1 MGKEIQH
8 LKERKSLFNEIFYVG
23 FKEAVKSS
31 LGIFKIMLPVSLLM
45 AILNYVGIVDWLSV
59 LFQPITNLLGL
70 SGKAILPLFS
80 GYLINTYSAI
90 ALMISL
96 ELPMKEI
103 AILSGMVLLSH
114 TLPVE
119 LSIQKKAGGN
129 MGLLFLIRVGSSI
142 ITGIV
147 LNIILPIADVILS
160 SETQAITAVATTSLA
175 VVLKTWAQDNVT
187 TIIKIFVINIMISV
201 VFKCLIKFHII
212 DKLSCLLK
220 PIMFIFGLGKE
231 SAPYWLIANVIGLI
245 YGAGIL
251 ITANENKDLEKEE
264 IRRLNVS
271 ICSMHS
277 IIQETANFLVL
288 GVSLPILIVP
298 RFITAVVSVW
308 AYNFVY
314 RLNNKSR
321 TSGARNGEVYGK
333 E

>member
-1 MGKEIQH
+1 M
-8 LKERKSLFNEIFYVG
+8 KSDISKTESKNSIFHEIFYVG

-45 AILNYVGIVDWLSV
+45 AILNYFGIVDWLSV

-70 SGKAILPLFS
+70 SGKAILPLLS

-103 AILSGMVLLSH
+103 AILSSMVLLSH

-147 LNIILPIADVILS
+147 LNIVLPNESVIMS
-160 SETQAITAVATTSLA
+160 SETQAIAAVATTSLL
-175 VVLKTWAQDNVT
+175 VVLKSWVQDNVT
-187 TIIKIFVINIMISV
+187 TIIKIFVINIVISV
-201 VFKCLIKFHII
+201 VFKCLIKFHVV
-212 DKLSCLLK
+212 DKLSSLLK

-231 SAPYWLIANVIGLI
+231 CAPYWLIANVIGLI

-251 ITANENKDLEKEE
+251 ITANENKDLGKEE

-288 GVSLPILIVP
+288 GVSILVLIVP

-308 AYNFVY
+308 VYNMVTGLE
-314 RLNNKSR
+314 RVNKC
-321 TSGARNGEVYGK
+321 
-333 E
+333 

>member
-1 MGKEIQH
+1 MKSDISKTESKNGIFHEI
-8 LKERKSLFNEIFYVG
+8 LYVG

-45 AILNYVGIVDWLSV
+45 AILNYFGIVDWLSV
-59 LFQPITNLLGL
+59 IFQPITNLLGL
-70 SGKAILPLFS
+70 SGKAILPLLS

-103 AILSGMVLLSH
+103 AILSSMVLLSH

-147 LNIILPIADVILS
+147 LNIVLPNESVIIS
-160 SETQAITAVATTSLA
+160 SETQAITAVATTSLL
-175 VVLKTWAQDNVT
+175 VVLKSWVQDNVT
-187 TIIKIFVINIMISV
+187 TIIKIFVINIVISV
-201 VFKCLIKFHII
+201 VFKCLIKFHVV
-212 DKLSCLLK
+212 DKLSSLLK

-231 SAPYWLIANVIGLI
+231 CAPYWLIANVIGLI

-251 ITANENKDLEKEE
+251 ITANENKDLGKEE

-277 IIQETANFLVL
+277 VIQETANFLVL
-288 GVSLPILIVP
+288 GVSILVLIVP

-308 AYNFVY
+308 VYNFVGKVWK
-314 RLNNKSR
+314 REKFNK
-321 TSGARNGEVYGK
+321 
-333 E
+333 

>member
-1 MGKEIQH
+1 MKNGDVQTKD
-8 LKERKSLFNEIFYVG
+8 KKGLFHEIFYVG
-23 FKEAVKSS
+23 FKDAVKSS
-31 LGIFKIMLPVSLLM
+31 FGIFKIMLPVSLIM
-45 AILNYVGIVDWLSV
+45 AILNYLGIVDWLSV
-59 LFQPITNLLGL
+59 LFEPIANLLGL
-70 SGKAILPLFS
+70 SGKAILPLLS

-103 AILSGMVLLSH
+103 TILSSMVLLSH

-129 MGLLFLIRVGSSI
+129 MGLLFLIRGGSSI

-147 LNIILPIADVILS
+147 LNIILPNADVMIA
-160 SETQAITAVATTSLA
+160 SEAQAITTVATTSLA
-175 VVLKTWAQDNVT
+175 VVLKAWVQDNVT
-187 TIIKIFVINIMISV
+187 TIIKIFLINIVISV
-201 VFKCLIKFHII
+201 VFKCLIKLHII
-212 DKLSCLLK
+212 DKLSSLLK
-220 PIMFIFGLGKE
+220 PIMFFFGLGKE
-231 SAPYWLIANVIGLI
+231 SASYWLIANVIGLI

-251 ITANENKDLEKEE
+251 ITANENRDLEKEE

-308 AYNFVY
+308 IYNFVY
-314 RLNNKSR
+314 SFMRKK
-321 TSGARNGEVYGK
+321 NG
-333 E
+333 

>member
-1 MGKEIQH
+1 M
-8 LKERKSLFNEIFYVG
+8 KSDTSKTESKNGIFHEIFYVG

-31 LGIFKIMLPVSLLM
+31 FGIFKIMLPVSLLM
-45 AILNYVGIVDWLSV
+45 AILNYFGIVDWLSV
-59 LFQPITNLLGL
+59 IFQPITNLLGL
-70 SGKAILPLFS
+70 SGKAILPLLS

-103 AILSGMVLLSH
+103 AILSSMVLLSH

-147 LNIILPIADVILS
+147 LNIVLPNESVIIS
-160 SETQAITAVATTSLA
+160 SETQAIATVATTSLL
-175 VVLKTWAQDNVT
+175 VVLKSWVQDNVT
-187 TIIKIFVINIMISV
+187 TIIKIFVINIVISV
-201 VFKCLIKFHII
+201 VFKCLIKFRVV
-212 DKLSCLLK
+212 DKLSSLLK

-231 SAPYWLIANVIGLI
+231 CAPYWLIANVIGLI

-251 ITANENKDLEKEE
+251 ITANENKDLGKEE

-288 GVSLPILIVP
+288 GVSILVLIVP

-308 AYNFVY
+308 VYNMVTGLK
-314 RLNNKSR
+314 RVNKC
-321 TSGARNGEVYGK
+321 
-333 E
+333 

>member
-1 MGKEIQH
+1 MGKEKQH
-8 LKERKSLFNEIFYVG
+8 LEERKSVFYEIFCVG

-45 AILNYVGIVDWLSV
+45 AILNYLGIVDWLSV
-59 LFQPITNLLGL
+59 FFQPITNLLGL
-70 SGKAILPLFS
+70 SGKAILPLLS

-103 AILSGMVLLSH
+103 AILSSMVLLSH

-119 LSIQKKAGGN
+119 LSIQRKAGGN

-147 LNIILPIADVILS
+147 LNIILPNADVVLA
-160 SETQAITAVATTSLA
+160 SETQAITTVATTSFA
-175 VVLKTWAQDNVT
+175 IVLKSWVQDNVI
-187 TIIKIFVINIMISV
+187 TIIKIFMINIVISV

-212 DKLSCLLK
+212 DKLSSLLK

-251 ITANENKDLEKEE
+251 ITANENNDLEKEE

-298 RFITAVVSVW
+298 RFITAVISVW
-308 AYNFVY
+308 VYNLVE
-314 RLNNKSR
+314 RLRRK
-321 TSGARNGEVYGK
+321 K
-333 E
+333 KQQ

>member
-1 MGKEIQH
+1 MNNKVPHTESKKE
-8 LKERKSLFNEIFYVG
+8 LFHEILYVG
-23 FKEAVKSS
+23 SKEAVKSS

-45 AILNYVGIVDWLSV
+45 AILNYFGIVDWLSV
-59 LFQPITNLLGL
+59 LFLPITNLLGL
-70 SGKAILPLFS
+70 SGKAILPLLS

-96 ELPMKEI
+96 QLPMKEI
-103 AILSGMVLLSH
+103 AILSSMVLLSH

-129 MGLLFLIRVGSSI
+129 MGLLFLIRVGSSVV
-142 ITGIV
+142 TGIV
-147 LNIILPIADVILS
+147 LNMILPGENVMIS
-160 SETQAITAVATTSLA
+160 SEAQAVVTVASTSLLA
-175 VVLKTWAQDNVT
+175 VLKAWVLDNVT
-187 TIIKIFVINIMISV
+187 TIIKIFVINIVISV
-201 VFKCLIKFHII
+201 VFKCLIKFHIV
-212 DKLSCLLK
+212 DKLSNLLK

-251 ITANENKDLEKEE
+251 ITANENKDLEKDE

-288 GVSLPILIVP
+288 GVDILILTVP
-298 RFITAVVSVW
+298 RLITAVVSVW
-308 AYNFVY
+308 VYNLVY
-314 RLNNKSR
+314 KLMRAKKS
-321 TSGARNGEVYGK
+321 
-333 E
+333 

>member
-1 MGKEIQH
+1 M
-8 LKERKSLFNEIFYVG
+8 KSDISKTESKNGIFHEIFYIG

-45 AILNYVGIVDWLSV
+45 AILNYFGIVDWLSV
-59 LFQPITNLLGL
+59 IFQPITNLLGL
-70 SGKAILPLFS
+70 SGKAILPLLS

-103 AILSGMVLLSH
+103 AILSSMVLLSH

-147 LNIILPIADVILS
+147 LNIVLPNESVIIS
-160 SETQAITAVATTSLA
+160 SETQAITAVATTSLL
-175 VVLKTWAQDNVT
+175 VVLKSWVQDNVT
-187 TIIKIFVINIMISV
+187 TIIKIFVINIVISV
-201 VFKCLIKFHII
+201 VFKCLIKFHVV
-212 DKLSCLLK
+212 DKLSSLLK

-231 SAPYWLIANVIGLI
+231 CAPYWLIANVIGLI

-251 ITANENKDLEKEE
+251 ITANENKDLGKEE

-288 GVSLPILIVP
+288 GVSILVLIVP

-308 AYNFVY
+308 VYNLVVKVL
-314 RLNNKSR
+314 RKTHDSIHLC
-321 TSGARNGEVYGK
+321 
-333 E
+333 

>member
-1 MGKEIQH
+1 M
-8 LKERKSLFNEIFYVG
+8 KSDISKTESKNGIFHEIFYVG

-31 LGIFKIMLPVSLLM
+31 LGIFKIVLPVSLLM
-45 AILNYVGIVDWLSV
+45 AILNYFGIVDWLSV
-59 LFQPITNLLGL
+59 IFQPITNLFGL
-70 SGKAILPLFS
+70 SGKAILPLLS

-103 AILSGMVLLSH
+103 AILSSMVLLSH

-147 LNIILPIADVILS
+147 LNIVLPNESVIIS
-160 SETQAITAVATTSLA
+160 SETQAITAVATTSLL
-175 VVLKTWAQDNVT
+175 VVLKSWVQDNVT
-187 TIIKIFVINIMISV
+187 TIIKIFVINIVISM
-201 VFKCLIKFHII
+201 VFKCLIKFHVV
-212 DKLSCLLK
+212 DKLSSLLK

-231 SAPYWLIANVIGLI
+231 CAPYWLIANVIGLI

-251 ITANENKDLEKEE
+251 ITANENKDLGKEE

-288 GVSLPILIVP
+288 GVSILVLIVP

-308 AYNFVY
+308 VYNFVGKVWK
-314 RLNNKSR
+314 REKFNK
-321 TSGARNGEVYGK
+321 
-333 E
+333 

>member
-1 MGKEIQH
+1 M
-8 LKERKSLFNEIFYVG
+8 KSDISKTESKNGIFHEIFYVG

-45 AILNYVGIVDWLSV
+45 AILNYFGIVDWLSV
-59 LFQPITNLLGL
+59 IFQPITNLLGL
-70 SGKAILPLFS
+70 SGKAILPLLS

-103 AILSGMVLLSH
+103 AILSSMVLLSH

-147 LNIILPIADVILS
+147 LNIVIPNESVIIS
-160 SETQAITAVATTSLA
+160 SETQAITAVATTSLL
-175 VVLKTWAQDNVT
+175 VVLKSWVQDNVT
-187 TIIKIFVINIMISV
+187 TIIKIFVINIVISV
-201 VFKCLIKFHII
+201 VFKCLIKFHVV
-212 DKLSCLLK
+212 DKLSSLLK

-231 SAPYWLIANVIGLI
+231 CAPYWLIANVIGLI

-251 ITANENKDLEKEE
+251 ITANENNDLGKEE

-288 GVSLPILIVP
+288 GVSILVLIVP

-308 AYNFVY
+308 VYNFVGKVWK
-314 RLNNKSR
+314 REKFNK
-321 TSGARNGEVYGK
+321 
-333 E
+333 

>member
-1 MGKEIQH
+1 M
-8 LKERKSLFNEIFYVG
+8 KSDISKTESKNSIFHEIFYVG

-45 AILNYVGIVDWLSV
+45 AILNYFGIVDWLSV

-70 SGKAILPLFS
+70 SGKAILPLLS

-103 AILSGMVLLSH
+103 AILSSMVLLSH

-147 LNIILPIADVILS
+147 LNIVLPNESVIIS
-160 SETQAITAVATTSLA
+160 SETQAITVVATTSLL
-175 VVLKTWAQDNVT
+175 VVLKSWVQDNVT
-187 TIIKIFVINIMISV
+187 TIIKIFVINIVISV
-201 VFKCLIKFHII
+201 VFKCLIKFHVV
-212 DKLSCLLK
+212 DKLSSLLK

-231 SAPYWLIANVIGLI
+231 CAPYWLIANVIGLI

-264 IRRLNVS
+264 ISRLNVS

-277 IIQETANFLVL
+277 IIQESANFLVL
-288 GVSLPILIVP
+288 GVSILVLIVP

-308 AYNFVY
+308 VYNMVTGLK
-314 RLNNKSR
+314 RVNKC
-321 TSGARNGEVYGK
+321 
-333 E
+333 

>member
-1 MGKEIQH
+1 MKNEEIQAEDKKGIFH
-8 LKERKSLFNEIFYVG
+8 EIFYVG
-23 FKEAVKSS
+23 FKDAVKSS

-45 AILNYVGIVDWLSV
+45 AILNYLGIVDWLSV

-70 SGKAILPLFS
+70 SGKAILPLLS

-96 ELPMKEI
+96 ELPMKEM
-103 AILSGMVLLSH
+103 AILSSMVLLSH

-129 MGLLFLIRVGSSI
+129 MGLLFLIRVSSSI
-142 ITGIV
+142 LTGMV
-147 LNIILPIADVILS
+147 LNIILSNADVMIV
-160 SETQAITAVATTSLA
+160 SETQAITMVATTSLS
-175 VVLKTWAQDNVT
+175 VVLKTWVQDNVI
-187 TIIKIFVINIMISV
+187 TIIKIFVINIVISV

-212 DKLSCLLK
+212 DKLSSLLK

-288 GVSLPILIVP
+288 GVSMSVLIVP
-298 RFITAVVSVW
+298 RFITAVISVW
-308 AYNFVY
+308 VYNLVY
-314 RLNNKSR
+314 SFMKKK
-321 TSGARNGEVYGK
+321 NG
-333 E
+333 

>member
-1 MGKEIQH
+1 MEKEIQH
-8 LKERKSLFNEIFYVG
+8 TEEKKSAFYEIFCVG

-70 SGKAILPLFS
+70 SGKAILPLLS

-103 AILSGMVLLSH
+103 AILSSMVLLSH

-119 LSIQKKAGGN
+119 LSIQKKAGGK
-129 MGLLFLIRVGSSI
+129 MWLLFLVRVGSSI
-142 ITGIV
+142 ITG
-147 LNIILPIADVILS
+147 VILNLVLPGGDEILL
-160 SETQAITAVATTSLA
+160 SETQAISMTRASSLI
-175 VVLKTWAQDNVT
+175 VVLQSWVSDNVT
-187 TIIKIFVINIMISV
+187 TIMKIFIINILISV
-201 VFKCLIKFHII
+201 VFKCLIKFHIV
-212 DKLSCLLK
+212 DKLSNLLK
-220 PIMFIFGLGKE
+220 PIMFIFGLGKDA
-231 SAPYWLIANVIGLI
+231 APYWLIANVIGLI

-264 IRRLNVS
+264 IGKLNLS

-288 GVSLPILIVP
+288 GVNILILIVP

-308 AYNFVY
+308 IYNLYKFIK
-314 RLNNKSR
+314 R
-321 TSGARNGEVYGK
+321 
-333 E
+333 

>member
-1 MGKEIQH
+1 MGKEKQH
-8 LKERKSLFNEIFYVG
+8 LEERKSVFYEIFCVG

-45 AILNYVGIVDWLSV
+45 AILNYLGIVDWLSV

-70 SGKAILPLFS
+70 SGKAILPLLS

-103 AILSGMVLLSH
+103 AILSSMVLLSH

-147 LNIILPIADVILS
+147 LNIILPNADVVLA
-160 SETQAITAVATTSLA
+160 SETQAITAVATTSFA
-175 VVLKTWAQDNVT
+175 IVLKSWVQDNVI
-187 TIIKIFVINIMISV
+187 TIIKIFVINIVISV

-212 DKLSCLLK
+212 DKLSSLLK
-220 PIMFIFGLGKE
+220 PIMFIFGSGKE

-288 GVSLPILIVP
+288 GVGLPILIVP

-308 AYNFVY
+308 VYNLVE
-314 RLNNKSR
+314 RLRKKRYS
-321 TSGARNGEVYGK
+321 
-333 E
+333 

>member
-1 MGKEIQH
+1 M
-8 LKERKSLFNEIFYVG
+8 KSDISKTESKNGIFHEIFYVG

-31 LGIFKIMLPVSLLM
+31 LGIFKIVLPVSLLM
-45 AILNYVGIVDWLSV
+45 AILNYFGIVDWLSV
-59 LFQPITNLLGL
+59 IFQPITNLLGL
-70 SGKAILPLFS
+70 SGKAILPLLS

-103 AILSGMVLLSH
+103 AILSSMVLLSH

-147 LNIILPIADVILS
+147 LNIVLPNESIIIS
-160 SETQAITAVATTSLA
+160 SETQAITAVATTSLL
-175 VVLKTWAQDNVT
+175 VVLKSWVQDNVT
-187 TIIKIFVINIMISV
+187 TIIKIFVINIVISM
-201 VFKCLIKFHII
+201 VFKCLIKFHVV
-212 DKLSCLLK
+212 DKLSSLLK

-231 SAPYWLIANVIGLI
+231 CAPYWLIANVIGLI

-251 ITANENKDLEKEE
+251 ITANENKDLGKEE

-288 GVSLPILIVP
+288 GVSILVLIVP

-308 AYNFVY
+308 VYNFVGKVWK
-314 RLNNKSR
+314 REKFNK
-321 TSGARNGEVYGK
+321 
-333 E
+333 

>member
-1 MGKEIQH
+1 M
-8 LKERKSLFNEIFYVG
+8 KSDISKTESKNGIFHEIFYVG

-31 LGIFKIMLPVSLLM
+31 LGIFKIVLPVSLLM
-45 AILNYVGIVDWLSV
+45 AILNYFGIVDWLSV
-59 LFQPITNLLGL
+59 IFQPITNLLGL
-70 SGKAILPLFS
+70 SGKAILPLLS

-103 AILSGMVLLSH
+103 AILSSMVLLSH

-147 LNIILPIADVILS
+147 LNIVLPNESVIIS
-160 SETQAITAVATTSLA
+160 SETQAITAVATTSLL
-175 VVLKTWAQDNVT
+175 VVLKSWVQDNVT
-187 TIIKIFVINIMISV
+187 TIIKIFVINIVISM
-201 VFKCLIKFHII
+201 VFKCLIKFHVV
-212 DKLSCLLK
+212 DKLSSLLK
-220 PIMFIFGLGKE
+220 PIMFIFGLGKGC
-231 SAPYWLIANVIGLI
+231 APYWLIANVIGLI

-251 ITANENKDLEKEE
+251 ITANENKDLGKEE

-288 GVSLPILIVP
+288 GVSILVLIVP

-308 AYNFVY
+308 VYNFVGKVWK
-314 RLNNKSR
+314 REKFNK
-321 TSGARNGEVYGK
+321 
-333 E
+333 

>member
-8 LKERKSLFNEIFYVG
+8 IEERKSLFYEIFCVG

-45 AILNYVGIVDWLSV
+45 AILNYFGIVDWLSV
-59 LFQPITNLLGL
+59 LFKPITNLLGL
-70 SGKAILPLFS
+70 SGKAIFPLLS

-103 AILSGMVLLSH
+103 AILSSMVLLSH

-142 ITGIV
+142 LTGIV
-147 LNIILPIADVILS
+147 LNMILPNVDVMIS
-160 SETQAITAVATTSLA
+160 SEKQAITTIATTSLA
-175 VVLKTWAQDNVT
+175 VVLQSWVQDNVT
-187 TIIKIFVINIMISV
+187 TIIKIFVINILISV
-201 VFKCLIKFHII
+201 VFKCLIKFRII
-212 DKLSCLLK
+212 DKLSSLLK

-264 IRRLNVS
+264 ISRLNVS

-288 GVSLPILIVP
+288 GVSLSILIVP
-298 RFITAVVSVW
+298 RFITAVISVW
-308 AYNFVY
+308 VYNFVY
-314 RLNNKSR
+314 SFMKK
-321 TSGARNGEVYGK
+321 TNG
-333 E
+333 

>member
-1 MGKEIQH
+1 M
-8 LKERKSLFNEIFYVG
+8 KSDISKTESKNGIFHEIFYVG

-45 AILNYVGIVDWLSV
+45 AILNYFGIVDWLSV
-59 LFQPITNLLGL
+59 IFQPITNLLGL
-70 SGKAILPLFS
+70 SGKAILPLLS

-103 AILSGMVLLSH
+103 AILSSMVLLSH
-114 TLPVE
+114 TLPLE

-147 LNIILPIADVILS
+147 LNIVLPNESVIIS
-160 SETQAITAVATTSLA
+160 SETQAITAVATTSLL
-175 VVLKTWAQDNVT
+175 VVLKSWVQDNVT
-187 TIIKIFVINIMISV
+187 TIIKIFVINIVISV
-201 VFKCLIKFHII
+201 VFKCLIKFHVV
-212 DKLSCLLK
+212 DKLSSLLK

-231 SAPYWLIANVIGLI
+231 CAPYWLIANVIGLI

-251 ITANENKDLEKEE
+251 ITANENKDLGKEE

-288 GVSLPILIVP
+288 GVSILVLIVP

-308 AYNFVY
+308 VYNFVGKVWK
-314 RLNNKSR
+314 REKFNK
-321 TSGARNGEVYGK
+321 
-333 E
+333 

>member
-1 MGKEIQH
+1 M
-8 LKERKSLFNEIFYVG
+8 KSDISKTESKNGIFHEIFYVG

-45 AILNYVGIVDWLSV
+45 AILNYFGIVDWLSV
-59 LFQPITNLLGL
+59 IFQPITNLLGL
-70 SGKAILPLFS
+70 SGKAILPLLS

-103 AILSGMVLLSH
+103 AILSSMILLSH

-147 LNIILPIADVILS
+147 LNIVLPNESVIIS
-160 SETQAITAVATTSLA
+160 SETQAITAVATTSLL
-175 VVLKTWAQDNVT
+175 VVLKSWVQDNVT
-187 TIIKIFVINIMISV
+187 TIIKIFVINIVISV
-201 VFKCLIKFHII
+201 VFKCLIKFHVV
-212 DKLSCLLK
+212 DKLSSLLK

-231 SAPYWLIANVIGLI
+231 CAPYWLIANVIGLI

-251 ITANENKDLEKEE
+251 ITANENKDLGKEE

-288 GVSLPILIVP
+288 GVSILVLIVP

-308 AYNFVY
+308 VYNFVGIVWK
-314 RLNNKSR
+314 REKFNK
-321 TSGARNGEVYGK
+321 
-333 E
+333 

>member
-1 MGKEIQH
+1 M
-8 LKERKSLFNEIFYVG
+8 KSDISKTESKNSIFHEIFYVG

-45 AILNYVGIVDWLSV
+45 AILNYFGIVDWLSV

-70 SGKAILPLFS
+70 SGKAILPLLS

-103 AILSGMVLLSH
+103 AILSSMVLLSH

-147 LNIILPIADVILS
+147 LNIVLPNESVIIS
-160 SETQAITAVATTSLA
+160 SETQAITAVATTSLL
-175 VVLKTWAQDNVT
+175 VVLKSWVQDNVT
-187 TIIKIFVINIMISV
+187 TIIKIFVINIVISV
-201 VFKCLIKFHII
+201 VFKCLIKFHVV
-212 DKLSCLLK
+212 DKLSSLLK

-231 SAPYWLIANVIGLI
+231 CAPYWLIANVIGLI
-245 YGAGIL
+245 YGVGIL
-251 ITANENKDLEKEE
+251 ITANENKDLGKEE

-288 GVSLPILIVP
+288 GVSILVLIVP
-298 RFITAVVSVW
+298 RLITAVVSVW
-308 AYNFVY
+308 VYNIVTG
-314 RLNNKSR
+314 LKKVNKC
-321 TSGARNGEVYGK
+321 
-333 E
+333 

>member
-1 MGKEIQH
+1 M
-8 LKERKSLFNEIFYVG
+8 KSDISKTESKNGIFHEIFYVG

-31 LGIFKIMLPVSLLM
+31 LGIFKIVLPVSLLM
-45 AILNYVGIVDWLSV
+45 AILNYFGIVDWLSV
-59 LFQPITNLLGL
+59 IFQPITNLLGL
-70 SGKAILPLFS
+70 SGKAILPLLS

-103 AILSGMVLLSH
+103 VILSSMVLLSH

-119 LSIQKKAGGN
+119 LSIKKKAGGN

-147 LNIILPIADVILS
+147 LNIVLPNESVIIS
-160 SETQAITAVATTSLA
+160 SETQAIKAVATTSLL
-175 VVLKTWAQDNVT
+175 VVLKSWVQDNVT
-187 TIIKIFVINIMISV
+187 TIIKIFVINIVISV
-201 VFKCLIKFHII
+201 VFKCLIKFHVV
-212 DKLSCLLK
+212 DKLSSLLK

-231 SAPYWLIANVIGLI
+231 CAPCWLIANVIGLI

-251 ITANENKDLEKEE
+251 ITANENKDLGKEE

-288 GVSLPILIVP
+288 GVSILVLIVP

-308 AYNFVY
+308 VYNFVGKVWK
-314 RLNNKSR
+314 REKFNK
-321 TSGARNGEVYGK
+321 
-333 E
+333 

>member
-1 MGKEIQH
+1 M
-8 LKERKSLFNEIFYVG
+8 KSDISKTESKNGIFHEIFYVG

-45 AILNYVGIVDWLSV
+45 AILNYFGIVDWLSV

-70 SGKAILPLFS
+70 SGKAILPLLS

-103 AILSGMVLLSH
+103 AILSSMVLLSH

-147 LNIILPIADVILS
+147 LNIVLPNESVIIS
-160 SETQAITAVATTSLA
+160 SETQAIAAVATPSLL
-175 VVLKTWAQDNVT
+175 VVLKSWVQDNVT
-187 TIIKIFVINIMISV
+187 TIIKIFVINIVISV
-201 VFKCLIKFHII
+201 VFKCLIKFHVV
-212 DKLSCLLK
+212 DKLSSLLK

-231 SAPYWLIANVIGLI
+231 CAPYWLIANVIGLI

-288 GVSLPILIVP
+288 GVSILVLIVP
-298 RFITAVVSVW
+298 RFVTAVASVW
-308 AYNFVY
+308 MYNVVEGRKNRREVQ
-314 RLNNKSR
+314 RLQYNIRK
-321 TSGARNGEVYGK
+321 
-333 E
+333 

>member
-1 MGKEIQH
+1 M
-8 LKERKSLFNEIFYVG
+8 KSDISKTESKNGIFHEIFYVG

-31 LGIFKIMLPVSLLM
+31 LGIFKIVLPVSLLM
-45 AILNYVGIVDWLSV
+45 AILNYFGIVDWLSV
-59 LFQPITNLLGL
+59 IFQPITNLLGL
-70 SGKAILPLFS
+70 SGKAILPLLS

-96 ELPMKEI
+96 ELPIKEI
-103 AILSGMVLLSH
+103 EILSSMVLLSH

-147 LNIILPIADVILS
+147 LNIVLPNESVIIS
-160 SETQAITAVATTSLA
+160 SETQAITAVATTSLL
-175 VVLKTWAQDNVT
+175 VVLKSWVQDNVT
-187 TIIKIFVINIMISV
+187 TIIKIFVINIVISM
-201 VFKCLIKFHII
+201 VFKCLIKFHVV
-212 DKLSCLLK
+212 DKLSSLLK

-231 SAPYWLIANVIGLI
+231 CAPYWLIANVIGLI

-251 ITANENKDLEKEE
+251 ITANENKDLGKEE

-288 GVSLPILIVP
+288 GVSILVLIVP

-308 AYNFVY
+308 VYNFVGKVWK
-314 RLNNKSR
+314 REKFNK
-321 TSGARNGEVYGK
+321 
-333 E
+333 

>member
-1 MGKEIQH
+1 MKSDISKTEGKNSIFH
-8 LKERKSLFNEIFYVG
+8 EIFYVG

-45 AILNYVGIVDWLSV
+45 AILNYFGIVDWLSV

-70 SGKAILPLFS
+70 SGKAILPLLS

-103 AILSGMVLLSH
+103 AILSSMVLLSH

-147 LNIILPIADVILS
+147 LNIVLPNESVIIS
-160 SETQAITAVATTSLA
+160 SETQAITAVATTSLL
-175 VVLKTWAQDNVT
+175 VVLKSWVQDNVT
-187 TIIKIFVINIMISV
+187 TIIKIFVINIVISV
-201 VFKCLIKFHII
+201 VFKCLIKFHVV
-212 DKLSCLLK
+212 DKLSSLLK

-231 SAPYWLIANVIGLI
+231 CAPYWLIANVIGLI

-251 ITANENKDLEKEE
+251 ITANENKDLGKEE

-288 GVSLPILIVP
+288 GVSILVLIVP

-308 AYNFVY
+308 VYNFVV
-314 RLNNKSR
+314 RFIKTKSVK
-321 TSGARNGEVYGK
+321 GEA
-333 E
+333 

>member
-1 MGKEIQH
+1 M
-8 LKERKSLFNEIFYVG
+8 KSDISKTESKNSIFHEIFYVG

-45 AILNYVGIVDWLSV
+45 AILNYFGIVDWLSV

-70 SGKAILPLFS
+70 SGKAILPLLS

-103 AILSGMVLLSH
+103 AILSSMVLLSH

-147 LNIILPIADVILS
+147 LNIVLPNESVIMS
-160 SETQAITAVATTSLA
+160 SETQAIAAVATTSLL
-175 VVLKTWAQDNVT
+175 VVLKSWVQDNVT
-187 TIIKIFVINIMISV
+187 TIIKIFVINIVISV
-201 VFKCLIKFHII
+201 VFKCLIKFHVV
-212 DKLSCLLK
+212 DKLSSLLK

-231 SAPYWLIANVIGLI
+231 CASYWLIANVIGLI

-251 ITANENKDLEKEE
+251 ITANENKDLGKEE

-288 GVSLPILIVP
+288 GVSILVLIVP

-308 AYNFVY
+308 VYNMVTGLE
-314 RLNNKSR
+314 RVNKC
-321 TSGARNGEVYGK
+321 
-333 E
+333 